1 MMMKIESSRFAAIKQ
16 LVLFLIIAAAALI
29 GLSCDDMLGNTGNL
43 VFHAYL
49 DGYTRT
55 GGIVFEIELDHTS
68 KDISETESFSMDDE
82 NYGYGL
88 IPDMEA
94 GLYDLRVSYYD
105 GDDELGS
112 SESVTVESL
121 PGDNTK
127 TTIDAVWSDGELTFN
142 ISTGGADLETTME
155 MEKSEF
161 MVVAKMYGSSTE
173 PTVHTN
179 VFAFGNFV
187 DAAYA
192 SVNYPDGFT
201 GSVSTKDMGG
211 NFYISV
217 DDHSIISGRNDYFE
231 TGECKLTVEDKNGI
245 TITAEDKLKIGEDED
260 FMPIITYPVDGGNL
274 LATGDSVNWT
284 AGDSSEVETV
294 VVLIVDGWDTGNL
307 IWYDI
312 IYDPGSTYTVA
323 TPAGGEVGVGN
334 DYYIVVFTTDIDVSA
349 GLITSLEDYGY
360 NNLEI
365 NFARY
370 AEDTIS
376 GFTYHMIQVTGS

>member
-16 LVLFLIIAAAALI
+16 RVLFLIIAAAALI

-260 FMPIITYPVDGGNL
+260 FMPVSLQHEDSIAMGTDPIFWSNGNS
-274 LATGDSVNWT
+274 DN
-284 AGDSSEVETV
+284 VETV
-294 VVLIVDGWDTGNL
+294 
-307 IWYDI
+307 
-312 IYDPGSTYTVA
+312 A
-323 TPAGGEVGVGN
+323 
-334 DYYIVVFTTDIDVSA
+334 VVFVDELDTTNLLSYKIVNDPQSTSSITSPSIGAGTYYVIIMSTDIKITDD
-349 GLITSLEDYGY
+349 LINAIDDYGY